1 MITVQQFVLA
11 LFEIGITVYKDT
23 YAGKELIGINTGL
36 GYHNVQVCFL
46 TPETI
51 LVRHIETPGRD
62 YTLNASDPNIVRDF
76 ASEEY
81 DIVTNCI
88 TTGID
93 SDAYVDALER
103 FLETEENVNE

>member
-46 TPETI
+46 TPETV
-51 LVRHIETPGRD
+51 LVRHIEIPGRD
-62 YTLNASDPNIVRDF
+62 YTLDASNPNIVNDF
-76 ASEEY
+76 AKLEL
-81 DIVTNCI
+81 DIMNNCVTTNL
-88 TTGID
+88 D
-93 SDAYVDALER
+93 SDAFVDALER
-103 FLETEENVNE
+103 VVDSE